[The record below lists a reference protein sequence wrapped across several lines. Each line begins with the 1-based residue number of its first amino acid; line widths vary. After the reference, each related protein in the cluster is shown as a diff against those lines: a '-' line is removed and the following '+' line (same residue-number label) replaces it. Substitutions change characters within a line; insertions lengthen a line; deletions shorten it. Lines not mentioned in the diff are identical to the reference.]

1 MAESQTTNRNIALL
15 IDGDNAQYSY
25 MELMLEEANR
35 YGNLTILRAY
45 GDWTRPNLANWRAVM
60 QAYAIQPIQQW
71 RYTTG
76 KNATDSALII
86 DAMDILH
93 SGTVQGFC
101 IVSSDSDY
109 TRLCTRIREDGL
121 FVMGIGRKN
130 TPEAFT
136 NACDIFVYVENL
148 AAPQDADEDFD
159 VPIEHWF
166 ELDDDFETTDSSDVS
181 QSEPPDLVTL
191 LHQAL
196 EVAEAKE
203 GWVSLSQLGHALHDL
218 IPNFDTRTYGYKS
231 LSLLVKSK
239 QEYLDVKRSHKKIY
253 YVRLKD

>member
-1 MAESQTTNRNIALL
+1 MADSHMINRNIALL

-60 QAYAIQPIQQW
+60 QTYAIQPIQQW

-121 FVMGIGRKN
+121 FVMGIGEKK
-130 TPEAFT
+130 TPEAFSK
-136 NACDIFVYVENL
+136 ACDIFVYVENL
-148 AAPQDADEDFD
+148 SSEPDADADFD

-166 ELDDDFETTDSSDVS
+166 GLDSDSEAAADNDAP
-181 QSEPPDLVTL
+181 QSESTDLLTL

-203 GWVSLSQLGHALHDL
+203 GWMSLSQLGHALHDL

-231 LSLLVKSK
+231 LSLLVKS
-239 QEYLDVKRSHKKIY
+239 
-253 YVRLKD
+253 